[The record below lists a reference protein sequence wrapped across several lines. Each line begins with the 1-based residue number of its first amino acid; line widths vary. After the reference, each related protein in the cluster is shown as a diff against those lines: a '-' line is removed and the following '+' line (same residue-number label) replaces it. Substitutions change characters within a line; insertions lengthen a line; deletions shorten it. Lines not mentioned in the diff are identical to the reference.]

1 MNCQSSAVS
10 GGPLAPSSPSFQQ
23 THWDW
28 DDLAKFCLMDEATI
42 IKRKKWIDYFF
53 FPLSNLTFLIN
64 LVAADH
70 LSDAVI
76 RISKCYSCSS
86 TVICSL
92 RGSSCDIRYDLVKQ
106 RIWSQLNTFKGVG
119 ESSTI
124 PRYNRNAKINDP
136 VVVLEVRNK
145 ILSRCGFIDRVLRIT
160 NTTALFHRK
169 QRENKSLDFEM
180 KPAVWKLSATLMIRS
195 CYINWHIF
203 KTVHFYLQFELLLIF

>member
-42 IKRKKWIDYFF
+42 IKRKKWID
-53 FPLSNLTFLIN
+53 LTFLIN

-76 RISKCYSCSS
+76 RIRKCHSCSS
-86 TVICSL
+86 TVIYSL

-119 ESSTI
+119 ECSTV
-124 PRYNRNAKINDP
+124 PKFNRNAKINDP

-145 ILSRCGFIDRVLRIT
+145 ILSRCGFID
-160 NTTALFHRK
+160 
-169 QRENKSLDFEM
+169 SL
-180 KPAVWKLSATLMIRS
+180 KN
-195 CYINWHIF
+195 Y
-203 KTVHFYLQFELLLIF
+203 